1 MRKYKLLSAT
11 SNATGRP
18 AIGTSGRLVGQ
29 TVETLSVTEMEV
41 GECLIIWST
50 NKTGDGIYT
59 SSIIDIDWDG
69 SWRQVTVTTL
79 NTTYVLEETA

>member
-1 MRKYKLLSAT
+1 MQKYKLLSAT

-18 AIGTSGRLVGQ
+18 SVGTSGRLVGQ
-29 TVETLSVTEMEV
+29 IVETLSVTEMEV

-79 NTTYVLEETA
+79 NTTYVLEEK